1 MIAKSTYEFIRG
13 EESCRLKAY
22 KDIAGIPTIGWGSTM
37 YEDGTKVKMGDV
49 IDIDKANRLL
59 EWEVRNKAGAVVDCL
74 KNIVLNQNQIDAL
87 ISLAYNIGVGGFR
100 QSTVLKRVRNNPK
113 DPTIADAFLMW
124 NKITDPVTKKKVVS
138 KGLTLRR
145 KREAKLYFT
154 PI

>member
-1 MIAKSTYEFIRG
+1 MITKSTYEFIRG
-13 EESCRLKAY
+13 EEGCRLKAY
-22 KDIAGIPTIGWGSTM
+22 RDVAGIPTIGWGSTM
-37 YEDGTKVKMGDV
+37 YEDGTRVKMGDV
-49 IDIDKANRLL
+49 IDMDKANRLL
-59 EWEVRNKAGAVVDCL
+59 EWEVKTKAGAVVDCL
-74 KNIVLNQNQIDAL
+74 RNIVLNQNQVDAL

-113 DPTIADAFLMW
+113 DPTIADAFMMW

>member
-1 MIAKSTYEFIRG
+1 MITKSTYEFIRG
-13 EESCRLKAY
+13 EEGCRLKAY
-22 KDIAGIPTIGWGSTM
+22 RDVAGIPTIGWGSTM
-37 YEDGTKVKMGDV
+37 YEDGTRVKMGDV
-49 IDIDKANRLL
+49 IDMDKANRLL
-59 EWEVRNKAGAVVDCL
+59 EWEVKTKAGAVVDCL
-74 KNIVLNQNQIDAL
+74 RNIVLNQNQVDAL

-100 QSTVLKRVRNNPK
+100 QSTVLKRVRSNPK
-113 DPTIADAFLMW
+113 DPTIADAFMMW